1 MKLLPWLVTFKIHCQ
16 CINRSDRFC
25 LKGISRA
32 RVLLFVISRVDESK
46 AWCLGSQDLTGLCAF
61 GENLIFLLAFCSCHW
76 AGSWPQVKT
85 DRNSVHMVFLI
96 YWLYERLENWHF
108 KRKNTD
114 LGAFFSLYIIKNRII
129 SSVVLRVSVWL
140 QRKLKIGNLLGD
152 RRSLHGWVHLMN
164 GAPKEKMYFGSL
176 YPSTLLKS
184 CCVLPNPNILALHD
198 WPLKMFSS
206 KVFTNFQFWVCG
218 FSLRLNLHD
227 FFFF

>member
-1 MKLLPWLVTFKIHCQ
+1 
-16 CINRSDRFC
+16 
-25 LKGISRA
+25 
-32 RVLLFVISRVDESK
+32 
-46 AWCLGSQDLTGLCAF
+46 
-61 GENLIFLLAFCSCHW
+61 
-76 AGSWPQVKT
+76 
-85 DRNSVHMVFLI
+85 MVFLI

-129 SSVVLRVSVWL
+129 SSVVLWVSVWL

-198 WPLKMFSS
+198 WPLKMFSL

-227 FFFF
+227 FFFLNMLDLKAEKEKKLCAISSGARGRNWPLRKASALQNFAIIWNCNIKNLE